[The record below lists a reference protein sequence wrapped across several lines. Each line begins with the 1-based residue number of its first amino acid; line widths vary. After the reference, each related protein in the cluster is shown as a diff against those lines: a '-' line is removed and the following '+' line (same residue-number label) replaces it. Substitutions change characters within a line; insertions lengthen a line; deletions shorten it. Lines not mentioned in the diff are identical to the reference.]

1 MDYFTRRDFIK
12 SAAVSLLLLSL
23 PGCALFDFRER
34 SSRSDKEKNDSKL
47 FVKEVDCDFFLKNGL
62 IHDGKGGK
70 PFYGNVAIKDNK
82 IAAIGSDIA
91 NKNGEIIDVEG
102 LIIAPGFIDLHTH
115 TEEYFLKNGKGEMI
129 LHQGVTTHIGGN
141 CGSSV
146 DSIGDYFNN
155 LGAVGINFGIFTGLR
170 NIRFQTVGN
179 KADTLSANELN
190 KMKELVQKGM
200 EEGAFGLSVGLE
212 YWPQIYTTTE
222 ELIELCRV
230 VSDYGGFYSTH
241 IRNEEDHVLSAVEE
255 AIKIGR
261 EAGLPVQYSHIKTA
275 QKRNWGK
282 MSQVLEL
289 LENASDEGLDITA
302 DVYGYTFS
310 GHDRGTDRNSIS
322 EQDMLQAF
330 KHPLVMVAS
339 DAGLQVNG
347 DAVHPRTYGNFP
359 RFLGRYVR
367 NRRVMSMGECI
378 KKMTSMPA
386 RRLGLEDRGVL
397 KEGNKADI
405 TVFDYMRIIDRAER
419 DNINVLSEG
428 VKHVFVNGKHSV
440 KDGEVTG
447 VLAGEKLLKNKK
459 EKADKKAESA

>member
-1 MDYFTRRDFIK
+1 MNCFSRREFIK
-12 SAAVSLLLLSL
+12 SAAASMLLLSL
-23 PGCALFDFRER
+23 SGCTFFDFGKKSRR
-34 SSRSDKEKNDSKL
+34 SNNEEGDLSP
-47 FVKEVDCDFFLKNGL
+47 FVKEVECDFFLKNGL
-62 IHDGKGGK
+62 IHDGTGAK
-70 PFYGNVAIKDNK
+70 PFYGNIAVKNNK
-82 IAAIGSDIA
+82 IAGVGRDIA
-91 NKNGEIIDVEG
+91 NKNGEVIDLDG
-102 LIIAPGFIDLHTH
+102 LITAPGFVDLHTH

-129 LHQGVTTHIGGN
+129 LLQGVTTHIGGN

-155 LGAVGINFGIFTGLR
+155 LGAVGVNFGIFTGLG
-170 NIRFQTVGN
+170 NIRLQVVGA
-179 KADTLSANELN
+179 KADTLSRNELI
-190 KMKELVQKGM
+190 KMKELVHKGM

-241 IRNEEDHVLSAVEE
+241 IRNEEDNVLPAVEE
-255 AIKIGR
+255 AVKIGM

-275 QKRNWGK
+275 QERNWGK
-282 MSQVLEL
+282 MSQVLEI
-289 LENASDEGLDITA
+289 LENANAEGLDITA

-310 GHDRGTDRNSIS
+310 GHDRDTNRNSIC

-347 DAVHPRTYGNFP
+347 DAVHPRTYGNYP
-359 RFLGRYVR
+359 RFLGRYIR

-386 RRLGLEDRGVL
+386 RRLGLKDRGVL

-405 TVFDYMRIIDRAER
+405 TAFDYMSIIDRAER
-419 DNINVLSEG
+419 NNINVLSEG
-428 VKHVFVNGKHSV
+428 IKHVFVNGRHAV

-447 VLAGEKLLKNKK
+447 ILAGEKLLNNKD
-459 EKADKKAESA
+459 EKAERVDKGA